1 MAQVEEIGS
10 IKLLQLKYWGFERM
24 SINYKG
30 TETED
35 LLMALEDA
43 FNSNRAFKGYALEA
57 DQMGN
62 GLRLN
67 IVTDE

>member
-1 MAQVEEIGS
+1 MIKGVTDVKTSSHIG
-10 IKLLQLKYWGFERM
+10 KEVRM

-43 FNSNRAFKGYALEA
+43 FYSNRKFKGYALIPE
-57 DQMGN
+57 QMGDV
-62 GLRLN
+62 LLLK
-67 IVTDE
+67 IVTE